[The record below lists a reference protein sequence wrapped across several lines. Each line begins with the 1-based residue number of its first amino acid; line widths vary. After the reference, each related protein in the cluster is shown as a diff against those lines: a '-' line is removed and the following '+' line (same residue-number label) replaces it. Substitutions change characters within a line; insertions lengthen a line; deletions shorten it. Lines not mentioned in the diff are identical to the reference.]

1 MTNRNPSLTLTTT
14 EVDRIV
20 DLLLAKKYVNPERI
34 VQTNMSHSGNVTE
47 YVRTRFNY
55 KQQNHVTRRS
65 NTLSKLIAAAVG
77 TYKSP
82 SGRVYL
88 VKGVKNY
95 YESYALGHVVA
106 FTKEEAM
113 GKGNIIYGYAL
124 GEFRPEYKLDATF
137 IGYGAWKEAQV
148 LNLSLLTA
156 ANESIKHA
164 AALVRTAQAKMN
176 MLVALSD
183 GFTQD
188 LNGD

>member
-14 EVDRIV
+14 EVDSIV
-20 DLLLAKKYVNPERI
+20 DALLAKKYVRPERI
-34 VQTNMSHSGNVTE
+34 VQMNMSGYGNVTE

-65 NTLSKLIAAAVG
+65 NTLSKLITAAIG

-82 SGRVYL
+82 SGKVFL
-88 VKGVKNY
+88 VSGVKGY
-95 YESYALGHVVA
+95 YDKYALGHVVA

-164 AALVRTAQAKMN
+164 AAQVRTAQAKMN

>member
-34 VQTNMSHSGNVTE
+34 VQTNMSGYGNVTE
-47 YVRTRFNY
+47 YVRARFNY
-55 KQQNHVTRRS
+55 KQNNHVTRRS
-65 NTLSKLIAAAVG
+65 NTLSKLITAAIG
-77 TYKSP
+77 TYKST

-88 VKGVKNY
+88 VKGVKSY
-95 YESYALGHVVA
+95 YENYALGHVVA

-164 AALVRTAQAKMN
+164 AAQVRTAQAKMN

>member
-1 MTNRNPSLTLTTT
+1 MTNRNPSLTLTTA

-34 VQTNMSHSGNVTE
+34 VQTNMSRSFCINA
-47 YVRTRFNY
+47 YVESRFNY
-55 KQQNHVTRRS
+55 NQQNHVTRRS

-82 SGRVYL
+82 SASVYL
-88 VKGVKNY
+88 VSGVKGY
-95 YESYALGHVVA
+95 YDKYALGHVVA
-106 FTKEEAM
+106 FTGEEAIS
-113 GKGNIIYGYAL
+113 KGNIIYGYAL
-124 GEFRPEYKLDATF
+124 GEFRPEYKLAATL
-137 IGYGAWKEAQV
+137 IGHGAWKEAQV
-148 LNLSLLTA
+148 LNLTLLTA

-164 AALVRTAQAKMN
+164 AAQVRTAQAKMN

>member
-14 EVDRIV
+14 EVDSIV
-20 DLLLAKKYVNPERI
+20 DALLAKKYVRPERI
-34 VQTNMSHSGNVTE
+34 VQMNMSGYGNATE

-65 NTLSKLIAAAVG
+65 NTLSKLITAAIG
-77 TYKSP
+77 TYKST

-88 VKGVKNY
+88 VKGVKSY
-95 YESYALGHVVA
+95 YENYALGHVVA

-164 AALVRTAQAKMN
+164 AAQVRTAQAKMN